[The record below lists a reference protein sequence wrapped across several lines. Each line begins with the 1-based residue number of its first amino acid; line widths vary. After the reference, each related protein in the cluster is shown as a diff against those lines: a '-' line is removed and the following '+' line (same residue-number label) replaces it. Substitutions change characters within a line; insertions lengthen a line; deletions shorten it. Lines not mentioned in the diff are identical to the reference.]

1 LDAMNG
7 GKVVVLDFAQ
17 LQKAKATNGQCLL
30 YAQLGMTAGSS
41 MQHAGAKTQ
50 GARKDWSDLLF
61 TAFGRIVD
69 QQVDGD
75 ISE

>member
-1 LDAMNG
+1 VNG
-7 GKVVVLDFAQ
+7 RKVVVLDFAQ
-17 LQKAKATNGQCLL
+17 LEKAKTTNYQYLL
-30 YAQLGMTAGSS
+30 YAQLGKTAGSS

-50 GARKDWSDLLF
+50 GARGDWIDLLF